1 MIEPRGKI
9 AFCFPGQ
16 LQGRPKFN
24 DDQPLKENP
33 LFQEVMEKAIRLT
46 RFDLIDF
53 SFREEPAGE
62 DSLHLKLQI
71 ATYLLSMVHFYLLRA
86 AGWVPQILAEHSMG
100 IYAALAS
107 SEAITFEEGL
117 FITESIGRLLGG
129 EGTLPQGAMAS
140 ITGLS
145 LQEVQKICQDL
156 DGYDLFIANYNGPMH
171 YVISG
176 EEEGVEK
183 AVSFALARKALSA
196 TRLAFRRALHS
207 SSLLCLREEIAS
219 ILKDVKIEPPKIP
232 ILSHWTIKPLR
243 KEEIKD
249 FLSQEVG
256 RPVYWVR
263 CVEKLV
269 QDGVTRFVEVGHEST
284 LTKLIRGINREVE
297 AFSSGDR
304 PSSPP
309 PEGRG

>member
-1 MIEPRGKI
+1 MIEPRGKT

-16 LQGRPKFN
+16 LQGRPKF
-24 DDQPLKENP
+24 DDHQPLKENP

-269 QDGVTRFVEVGHEST
+269 QDGVTQFVEVGHEST

-309 PEGRG
+309 PDGRG

>member
-1 MIEPRGKI
+1 MIEPREKI

-16 LQGRPKFN
+16 LQGRPKLE
-24 DDQPLKENP
+24 DHQPLKENP
-33 LFQEVMEKAIRLT
+33 LFQEVMEKAFRLT
-46 RFDLIDF
+46 QFDLIDF
-53 SFREEPAGE
+53 SLKGETAGE

-86 AGWVPQILAEHSMG
+86 TGWVPHILAEHSMG

-129 EGTLPQGAMAS
+129 AGTLPQGAMAS

-171 YVISG
+171 FVISG

-196 TRLAFRRALHS
+196 TRLAFRKALHS
-207 SSLLCLREEIAS
+207 SSLLSLREEITS

-232 ILSHWTIKPLR
+232 ILSHWTVKPLR
-243 KEEIKD
+243 RGEIKD

-256 RPVYWVR
+256 RPVYWIR

-269 QDGVTRFVEVGHEST
+269 QDGVTQFVEVGHEST

-297 AFSSGDR
+297 AFSTGDR
-304 PSSPP
+304 PSSLPSD
-309 PEGRG
+309 GRG

>member
-16 LQGRPKFN
+16 LQGRPKF
-24 DDQPLKENP
+24 DDHQPLKENP

-71 ATYLLSMVHFYLLRA
+71 ATYLLSMVHFYLLRST
-86 AGWVPQILAEHSMG
+86 GWVPQILAEHSMG

-269 QDGVTRFVEVGHEST
+269 QDGVTQFVEVGHEST

-309 PEGRG
+309 PDGRG